1 MIIVNCIWRRNDIIK
16 AVEDIKINDQQ
27 VFKYKES
34 NGIRMFFENTVEDLH
49 AVKLIKNV
57 IRQIPGSDA
66 LVINVVPY
74 INGNFFD
81 GYTKLLY
88 KNK

>member
-1 MIIVNCIWRRNDIIK
+1 MIVVNCIWRRNNII
-16 AVEDIKINDQQ
+16 AVEDIRVNDQH

-34 NGIRMFFENTVEDLH
+34 NGIRMFFENTVDDLQS
-49 AVKLIKNV
+49 VKLIKNV
-57 IRQIPGSDA
+57 IRQILGSDA

-74 INGNFFD
+74 VNGNFFD